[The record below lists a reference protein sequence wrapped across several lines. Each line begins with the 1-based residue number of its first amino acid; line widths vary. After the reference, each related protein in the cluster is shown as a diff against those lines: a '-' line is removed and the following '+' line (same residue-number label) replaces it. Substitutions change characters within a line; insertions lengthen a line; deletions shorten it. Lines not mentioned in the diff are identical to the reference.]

1 MIDIHCHIIPG
12 IDDGAKDIEDAIK
25 MARIAY
31 KDGIT
36 NIVATPHLM
45 EEGIYRDNNQIS
57 AKVDGLNRLIE
68 DEGIDVKIMMG
79 NEVYITPNLPTLV
92 ELGQANTINNTQYL
106 LIEFPMFDIP
116 NYTEDVIYRLKL
128 MGITPIIAHPER
140 YREVIENP
148 NRLIGFIEQGAL
160 LQANS
165 GSVMGR
171 FGEKIGETVETLI
184 SHNMIHLVASDGHSS
199 RSRTPRL
206 KKAYE
211 KVKAIHGKDK
221 ANKLFYD
228 HPKRVINNEA
238 IIVDQPIAL
247 NQRKSKINSI
257 FQMFKLPVR
266 NIR

>member
-12 IDDGAKDIEDAIK
+12 IDDGAKDIEEAIK
-25 MARIAY
+25 MAKLAY

-36 NIVATPHLM
+36 SIVATPHFM
-45 EEGIYRDNNQIS
+45 EEGMYRNNNQIGE
-57 AKVDGLNRLIE
+57 KVDELNRVMLE
-68 DEGIDVKIMMG
+68 EGINIEIMMG
-79 NEVYITPNLPTLV
+79 NEVYISPNLPELL

-140 YREVIENP
+140 YKAVIENP
-148 NRLIGFIEQGAL
+148 NILIGFIEQGAL
-160 LQANS
+160 LQVNG
-165 GSVMGR
+165 GSIMGK
-171 FGEKIGETVETLI
+171 FGEKIGTTVETLI

-211 KVKAIHGKDK
+211 KVKAIHGEEK
-221 ANKLFYD
+221 ASKLFKGN
-228 HPKRVINNEA
+228 PKRVISNKNIAFE
-238 IIVDQPIAL
+238 QPIVV
-247 NQRKSKINSI
+247 NERKNRMNNI
-257 FQMFKLPVR
+257 FQMFR
-266 NIR
+266 FMGRDIR